1 MTGKMDK
8 YAAMQ
13 ALVTVVEANSFVRAA
28 ERLQISTTAL
38 SRRIAELESQLGIRL
53 LQRTTRKLALTE
65 AGRQYYERALLLL
78 ADLADAEASIGCD
91 TQAARGV
98 LKLNAPLSFGIRHL
112 GPLLPRYRQQ
122 QPEVSIDLTLNDR
135 VVDLVEEG
143 YDLAI
148 RISRQLAPNQVA
160 RRLAPVSSVV
170 CASPEYLARF
180 GTPQI
185 PQDLAR
191 HQCLAYS
198 YTDRGLVWEF
208 EGPEGREMV
217 KVNGF
222 LKANNGDILRMAAVA
237 GMGIVAQPAFLMNE
251 ELRSG
256 QLVPL
261 LQHYPT
267 PDYAVYAVYPS
278 HRHLTA
284 KVRTFVDFLAAEWGA
299 HPPWEAWM
307 QPDSRLQ

>member
-1 MTGKMDK
+1 MDK

-13 ALVTVVEANSFVRAA
+13 AFTAVVEANSFVRAA
-28 ERLQISTTAL
+28 ERLQMSTTAL
-38 SRRIAELESQLGIRL
+38 SRRVAELESQLGIRL

-78 ADLADAEASIGCD
+78 ADLADVEASLSGD
-91 TQAARGV
+91 AQAARGV
-98 LKLNAPLSFGIRHL
+98 LKLNVPLSFGIRHL
-112 GPLLPRYRQQ
+112 GPLIPRYRQQ

-160 RRLAPVSSVV
+160 RRLAPVRLVL
-170 CASPEYLARF
+170 CASPQYLARF
-180 GTPQI
+180 GTPQTL
-185 PQDLAR
+185 QELAR

-198 YTDRGLVWEF
+198 YTDRGLAWEF
-208 EGPEGREMV
+208 DGPQGRETV
-217 KVNGF
+217 KVSGF
-222 LKANNGDILRMAAVA
+222 LKANNGDVLRMAAVA
-237 GMGIVAQPAFLMNE
+237 GMGIILQPAFLMND
-251 ELRSG
+251 ELCTG

-261 LQHYPT
+261 LQSYRA
-267 PDYAVYAVYPS
+267 PDLAVYAVYPS

-284 KVRTFVDFLAAEWGA
+284 KVRTFVDFLAAEWGDS
-299 HPPWEAWM
+299 PPWDDWM
-307 QPDSRLQ
+307 QRD